1 MAPAFEKICERIQ
14 LTHGA
19 GPLKEMQDHSRNIAL
34 DDHVMLVRLAK
45 TGANGQLKRIAA
57 YYNRRISGHYFERK
71 S

>member
-1 MAPAFEKICERIQ
+1 MAPAFEKICERLQ
-14 LTHGA
+14 LMHGA

-57 YYNRRISGHYFERK
+57 Y
-71 S
+71 